1 MYNRVYRY
9 DKPTEEVLLD
19 ILNYTN
25 KTAYEYRQLSFGPP
39 LALGDTLTQLVIS
52 PTDNVSWQKNALV
65 KYNRLNLGETF
76 ELTPLVIDVPDQE
89 ITTILKALKDQ
100 CRVLFAPDEV
110 TLTQD
115 TSELASVLTHT
126 VLAASA
132 EDAAE
137 PVVNDQVFNY
147 RLSADF
153 GNLIWVGETPVFVR
167 QTQELMGRDIR
178 TDLAIRHYF
187 AETRS
192 RKVAIELIVDAT
204 KTADDFAALLKKF
217 NAGGKLNAPTHFTP
231 VAKFLTGDEWVS
243 VKERAPFNLY
253 EARVLYN
260 GLNSGEYFT
269 GQRKHSHVL
278 ALELSEA
285 CTNLSGIW
293 LIPYRDATAYRYSDY
308 RIDHGPLL
316 DQ

>member
-25 KTAYEYRQLSFGPP
+25 KTAYESRQLSFGPP

-52 PTDNVSWQKNALV
+52 PTDNVSWQKKATV

-76 ELTPLVIDVPDQE
+76 EQTPLVIDTPDQD
-89 ITTILKALKDQ
+89 ITTILRALKDQ
-100 CRVLFAPDEV
+100 CRVLFGADEV
-110 TLTQD
+110 TLVQD
-115 TSELASVLTHT
+115 TSELANVLTHT

-137 PVVNDQVFNY
+137 PVVNDQVYNY
-147 RLSADF
+147 RLTAAY

-192 RKVAIELIVDAT
+192 RKVAIELIVDNT

-217 NAGGKLNAPTHFTP
+217 PAGSKLPASTP
-231 VAKFLTGDEWVS
+231 FVNVGKFLTGDTWVS
-243 VKERAPFNLY
+243 GKERAPFNLY